1 VGGKRT
7 LVAIVLVSVAVG
19 RHTGRSV
26 HVVEHL
32 RVSVRMRVGVPVRRP
47 LHLLRRA
54 CRRR

>member
-1 VGGKRT
+1 MGGKRT
-7 LVAIVLVSVAVG
+7 LVAVVLVSVAVG

-32 RVSVRMRVGVPVRRP
+32 RVSVRVRVGVPVRWP

-54 CRRR
+54 